1 MGSENINSY
10 QKSLIFQHVLF
21 IKSCAPDHLRRSRRM
36 CSQVREA
43 HKEEEHVKAVV
54 KLLWDGPYESFLME
68 GGLLFKE
75 VDGSELLSPRNS
87 GYFALL

>member
-36 CSQVREA
+36 CSQA
-43 HKEEEHVKAVV
+43 VKAVV